1 MADDERSNLG
11 VADRPA
17 PSAADRD
24 LGFGNVVV
32 ERARGRLLNKDGT
45 SNSRKYGVGS
55 QAWSRLYLRA
65 LAASWPA
72 FLVWVIG
79 LALLLAG
86 VFAIGYRSLGAAAL
100 DGADRLGLADPF
112 FVAFTYS
119 VSILTG
125 VGAGSMVAV
134 GSTAQWLTIIES
146 IAGLVGLALIGGLT
160 LARLSRPRAR
170 VRFSRRAII
179 APYRAGRGLMFRL
192 ANLEPSELS
201 DVEVRVN
208 LAWFEHTGG
217 EEERRRERRF
227 HQLALERQRVEFFS
241 LHWTVV
247 HPIDRDSP
255 LAGITPERWRESKA
269 ELLVLITAHEETF
282 STRVT
287 ARSSYLWDEV
297 GWDARFADMFV
308 DAPDGIITVD
318 MERLDRL
325 ERLPEGS
332 TSHPAPAESGAGTF
346 T

>member
-1 MADDERSNLG
+1 MADDERANLG
-11 VADRPA
+11 IADRQE
-17 PSAADRD
+17 PSAADSD
-24 LGFGNVVV
+24 LGFGSVVV
-32 ERARGRLLNKDGT
+32 ERVRGRFLNKDGT
-45 SNSRKYGVGS
+45 SNSRKYGLGP
-55 QAWSRLYLRA
+55 QAWSKLYLRA

-72 FLVWVIG
+72 FLVWVVG
-79 LALLLAG
+79 VALLVAG

-112 FVAFTYS
+112 FAAFTYS
-119 VSILTG
+119 VSVLTG
-125 VGAGSMVAV
+125 VGAGPIVAV

-146 IAGLVGLALIGGLT
+146 IGGLVGLAVVGGLT

-170 VRFSRRAII
+170 VRFSRRAVV
-179 APYRAGRGLMFRL
+179 APYRGGRGVMFRL

-208 LAWFEHTGG
+208 LAWFENAGKGG
-217 EEERRRERRF
+217 ERRRERRF

-247 HPIDRDSP
+247 HPIGRDSP
-255 LAGITPERWRESKA
+255 LAGITPERLRESKA

-287 ARSSYLWDEV
+287 ARSSYLWDEMA
-297 GWDARFADMFV
+297 WDARFADMFV

-318 MERLDRL
+318 MERLDRV

-332 TSHPAPAESGAGTF
+332 TSGPMPPESEDGAF
-346 T
+346 A